1 MEQQKIVG
9 IIIVLLALTGGGYL
23 VIRHSF
29 LGGGNSSSL
38 TIVQPSPPAQ
48 NVPTPAWYEAHQDV
62 LQADNQRC
70 AQEGSNM
77 PPGLCTNVAIADQV
91 VSNQN
96 ALNALNQASGKS
108 GK

>member
-1 MEQQKIVG
+1 MGQQKIIG
-9 IIIVLLALTGGGYL
+9 LIIVLLALAGGGYL
-23 VIRHSF
+23 VVRHSF
-29 LGGGNSSSL
+29 LGGGSSSSL
-38 TIVQPSPPAQ
+38 TIVHPSLPAQ
-48 NVPTPAWYEAHQDV
+48 SVPTPAWYEAHQDI

-77 PPGLCTNVAIADQV
+77 PPGLCANVAIADQV